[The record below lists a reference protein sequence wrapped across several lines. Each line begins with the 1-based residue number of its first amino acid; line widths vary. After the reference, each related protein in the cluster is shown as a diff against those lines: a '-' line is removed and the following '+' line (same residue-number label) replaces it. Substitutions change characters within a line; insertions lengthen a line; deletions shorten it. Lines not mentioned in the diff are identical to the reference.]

1 MKRYILLLMA
11 VCCLFSI
18 SAQQSTKEIP
28 VEPLCLVAPDSAQK
42 TKQLVILQTSDTH
55 SRIEPIA
62 VTAADRSA
70 GMGGTVRRATFI
82 KDARKINP
90 NLLLFDCGDIS
101 QGTPYYNLFQ
111 GEVEVKMM
119 NLMGYDAMTIGNHEF
134 DFGLENMAR
143 LFRMAN
149 FPVVCSNYDV
159 TGTVLE
165 GLVKPYT
172 TFYRNGLKIGVFGL
186 APKMEGLVQAD
197 KCEGVVYNDPIEA
210 AQKMADL
217 LKNEEGCDVVICLS
231 HLGYQLKNAP
241 CDEELAQKTNH
252 IDAILGGHTHTF
264 MKEPAVYLNKDG
276 RNVSVMHTGK
286 NGIYVGMLKLTLAEE

>member
-62 VTAADRSA
+62 VNAA

-82 KDARKINP
+82 KEARKINP

-172 TFYRNGLKIGVFGL
+172 TFNRNGLKIGVFGL

-197 KCEGVVYNDPIEA
+197 KCEGVVYNDPIEV

-231 HLGYQLKNAP
+231 HLGYQLKNAS

-252 IDAILGGHTHTF
+252 IDAILGGHTHSF

-276 RNVSVMHTGK
+276 QNVPVMHTGK
-286 NGIYVGMLKLTLAEE
+286 SGIYVGMLKLTLAEE